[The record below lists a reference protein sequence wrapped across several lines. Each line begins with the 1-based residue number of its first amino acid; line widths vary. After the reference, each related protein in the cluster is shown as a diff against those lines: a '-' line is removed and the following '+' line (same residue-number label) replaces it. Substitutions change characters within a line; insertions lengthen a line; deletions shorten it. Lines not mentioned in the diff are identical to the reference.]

1 MGRIDVGANL
11 IAAALLGAPFVVP
24 APVEAQSAG
33 EPCDQTRRARARL
46 EFELPAA
53 KKKSEARWVGH
64 WSGAL
69 EEAAR
74 RNVPLLAVFSD
85 DQSAGF
91 RTVSKTVYASD
102 EFAPFSHEVVLL
114 AAFDGLQH
122 ASKPQLDGEGRERAW
137 CSLFDC
143 WCDDHRAAFA
153 KVRADYVQREFW
165 NPVHLLVDA
174 DAVELTRAEGHEV
187 TLERLREELAFA
199 TKERKGPSL
208 SFRDYQALLAKL
220 RELVDLRAKRGH
232 AWVHGELGKLVM
244 AERTAPPETKTARP
258 LGTARMADFA
268 EELRSALVEEA
279 EGLVAD
285 AVATARRG
293 DVAEARRSLVALVRG
308 AKGLGP
314 DVTAQQELAK
324 LPAEAGKR
332 GG

>member
-1 MGRIDVGANL
+1 MERIGTATRW

-24 APVEAQSAG
+24 APLVDPSEG
-33 EPCDQTRRARARL
+33 EPCDLTLRARSRL

-53 KKKSEARWVGH
+53 RKKSETRWVGH
-64 WSGAL
+64 WGAAL

-74 RNVPLLAVFSD
+74 RNVPLLAVFTD

-91 RTVSKTVYASD
+91 RTVSKTVYAQD
-102 EFAPFSHEVVLL
+102 DFAPFSHEVVLL
-114 AAFDGLQH
+114 AAFDGKQH
-122 ASKPQLDGEGRERAW
+122 ASKPKNGDGGERAW

-165 NPVHLLVDA
+165 NPVHLFVGA
-174 DAVELTRAEGHEV
+174 DSVELTRAEGHEV

-208 SFRDYQALLAKL
+208 AFRDYQELLAKL
-220 RELVDLRAKRGH
+220 RELVEQRSKRGH
-232 AWVHGELGKLVM
+232 AWVHGELGRLVV
-244 AERTAPPETKTARP
+244 AERKAPPETRTARP
-258 LGTARMADFA
+258 LGTPRMADFA
-268 EELRSALVEEA
+268 EELRTALVEEA
-279 EGLVAD
+279 EGLVVD
-285 AVATARRG
+285 AVAAARRG
-293 DVAEARRSLVALVRG
+293 DVAEARRQLTALVRG

-314 DVTAQQELAK
+314 DVTAREELAK
-324 LPAEAGKR
+324 LPAGEAGKK